1 MALLQERVVSKEA
14 AIKLRKMG
22 HDAWCDCY
30 YHTDNDEPD
39 DYEMG
44 NNQVQNSTF
53 EDYHERCAAPYVSQ
67 ALLWLMQ
74 FKGIAVDVRTYPA
87 NNESGFEYSV
97 KLKFG
102 EYDFV
107 SGTDI
112 DYQEALRRAI
122 DSLLLGTCIDDP
134 SKNFM
139 FIQKDK

>member
-1 MALLQERVVSKEA
+1 
-14 AIKLRKMG
+14 MG

-30 YHTDNDEPD
+30 YHTDNDNPD

-74 FKGIAVDVRTYPA
+74 FKGIAVDVRTYYS
-87 NNESGFEYSV
+87 ETSETGFEYSV
-97 KLKFG
+97 KLKFC
-102 EYDFV
+102 EDSFV
-107 SGTDI
+107 SGVSI
-112 DYQEALRRAI
+112 DYQEALRLAI

-134 SKNFM
+134 NKNFM